1 MKRMLSLVMAAVLL
15 LGCLTACGQTPA
27 VESASAPAE
36 PVSVTETPA
45 PTQAPAAEPDST
57 EDSATEP
64 EETENPYEKVSY
76 TLPLFEETA
85 EFSVFYPSRNAN
97 LAAMPSH
104 DSGEFPFWARVQE
117 NFNVDL
123 TFQEPNQ
130 DVCAEQCNLMLASGD
145 YTDLI
150 FESMVNS
157 TGSAYS
163 GGYDQAIEEDIYVN
177 LMDHMEYAPNYAYYV
192 LGNDD
197 NRKVVVTDEGNI
209 GAFMKILSEQQ
220 KAVIGPCIHSDYLEK
235 SGLDVPT
242 TIPEWMELFEVM
254 HNNGVKYPCDVSNTG
269 NIQGGDFEDA
279 MGACVST
286 EFLID
291 AESGDL
297 VFGPTTAETREYI
310 ELFIECMD
318 NGWIDPDWISFT
330 GMENPLFADGSIATC
345 DQIYMQLPTIHERL
359 GFEITPCPVAHR
371 DGYEAGQLAIG
382 ELAYPL
388 ASAGGGIAITTA
400 CDDLEGA
407 MKMIDWMYSDEGAEI
422 INYGWVEGETYVVE
436 NGQKHVNSFY
446 NENNEDYGCGNKSLY
461 TNDRDFALTNPNL
474 AYYVAQDMQKDAVDG
489 WTVDTSNAA
498 AIYLR
503 LPDSVRLNSEESS
516 ELNTLISD
524 LSTYIQTTMLGWMN
538 KTVAFSDA
546 EWETFCDTCDAMSL
560 GDIQAG
566 YEAAYQRYL
575 DK

>member
-209 GAFMKILSEQQ
+209 G
-220 KAVIGPCIHSDYLEK
+220 CIYENP
-235 SGLDVPT
+235 V
-242 TIPEWMELFEVM
+242 
-254 HNNGVKYPCDVSNTG
+254 
-269 NIQGGDFEDA
+269 
-279 MGACVST
+279 GA
-286 EFLID
+286 
-291 AESGDL
+291 AEG
-297 VFGPTTAETREYI
+297 
-310 ELFIECMD
+310 C
-318 NGWIDPDWISFT
+318 DWIHASIRIIWK
-330 GMENPLFADGSIATC
+330 NPVWTFPQPFLSGWSC
-345 DQIYMQLPTIHERL
+345 LRSCTI
-359 GFEITPCPVAHR
+359 
-371 DGYEAGQLAIG
+371 
-382 ELAYPL
+382 
-388 ASAGGGIAITTA
+388 
-400 CDDLEGA
+400 
-407 MKMIDWMYSDEGAEI
+407 
-422 INYGWVEGETYVVE
+422 
-436 NGQKHVNSFY
+436 
-446 NENNEDYGCGNKSLY
+446 
-461 TNDRDFALTNPNL
+461 
-474 AYYVAQDMQKDAVDG
+474 
-489 WTVDTSNAA
+489 TV
-498 AIYLR
+498 
-503 LPDSVRLNSEESS
+503 
-516 ELNTLISD
+516 
-524 LSTYIQTTMLGWMN
+524 
-538 KTVAFSDA
+538 
-546 EWETFCDTCDAMSL
+546 
-560 GDIQAG
+560 
-566 YEAAYQRYL
+566 
-575 DK
+575 